1 MKNLN
6 LLYTGF
12 VGCLLFSATACSD
25 YLDINK
31 NPNYPSEVT
40 YSTLLPSGI
49 AATAAVL
56 GSSYELYGGMWAQHY
71 TQGQTSNQY
80 NTICNYSITN
90 DSENRMW
97 TTPYSIA
104 LPDLDLVIKQ
114 AAAAEAW
121 NYWAI
126 AKVMTAFNY
135 HILVDTYGSIPFTD
149 ALKGNE
155 QIFSPKYDDSK
166 TVVYPGVLAML
177 DEVIAKAGELEG
189 ASLPDLTT
197 QDFIFGTP
205 SGTDMKKWVAFAKSL
220 KLKLYMRD
228 FDANKS
234 AIEALLSEND
244 LLIVDAKMDL
254 FLDLENKSN
263 PLYENDRRKL
273 NTKNNIRACATLG
286 EYMKF
291 VDDPRLGNYFNPNE
305 DGSGTTTLRSGDR
318 PTQLKTNQVSIVVLD
333 ARDAVYLMSAAEVV
347 FLKAEA
353 YARLGNAGNA
363 KENYDTGVTLA
374 FERWN
379 KDATPFV
386 ASGGAYAFNA
396 TDLNSMLTSILTQ
409 KWMAATRCQAWDAWF
424 DINRTGIPALG
435 ATFPEEEGYVWGQL
449 TPVIGSALGVGEY
462 PRRMLYPKISSDFN
476 SNAPAVVP
484 LQEKQ
489 WWHKK

>member
-1 MKNLN
+1 MKKLD
-6 LLYTGF
+6 LLYTGL

-40 YSTLLPSGI
+40 YATLLPSGI

-80 NTICNYSITN
+80 NTIVNYSITN
-90 DSENRMW
+90 ATENRMW
-97 TTPYSIA
+97 TTPYSIS

-114 AAAAEAW
+114 TEASKAW

-126 AKVMTAFNY
+126 AKVMMAFNY
-135 HILVDTYGSIPFTD
+135 HFLVDTYGSIPFTE
-149 ALKGNE
+149 ALKGDENV
-155 QIFSPKYDDSK
+155 FSPKYDDSK
-166 TVVYPGVLAML
+166 TVVYPGILAIL
-177 DEVIAKAGELEG
+177 DEVIAKAADLEG

-228 FDANKS
+228 FEANKS
-234 AIEALLSEND
+234 AIQALLSEND
-244 LLIVDAKMDL
+244 LLTVDAKMDL

-273 NTKNNIRACATLG
+273 NTKNNIRACTTLAD
-286 EYMKF
+286 YMKS
-291 VDDPRLGNYFNPNE
+291 VSDPRLIDLFNPNE
-305 DGSGTTTLRSGDR
+305 DGTGTTALNAGDR

-333 ARDAVYLMSAAEVV
+333 ARDPVYLMSAAEVA

-353 YARLGNAGNA
+353 YARLGDVANA
-363 KENYDTGVTLA
+363 KVNYDQGVTLA
-374 FERWN
+374 FDRWG
-379 KDATPFV
+379 KDASPFIAV
-386 ASGGAYAFNA
+386 GGAYVFNGA
-396 TDLNSMLTSILTQ
+396 NLNTMLNSILTQ
-409 KWMAATRCQAWDAWF
+409 KWMAATRSQAWDAWF
-424 DINRTGIPALG
+424 DINRTGIPVLG
-435 ATFPEEEGYVWGQL
+435 SVFPDEEGYVWGQL
-449 TPVIGSALGVGEY
+449 TPVIGSALGAGEY
-462 PRRMLYPKISSDFN
+462 PRRMLYPKASSDYN
-476 SNAPAVVP
+476 SNAPTVVP

-489 WWHKK
+489 WWHKQ